1 MGIVKGGILGTVI
14 QKVANVVFQ
23 KWKSL
28 NTVREKVD
36 PANPRT
42 PKQVF
47 QRDRFSFI
55 TILGRL
61 INDIVVLPFWNYLAT
76 GFTTAWNEFFS
87 TNIPLQPVYVDEVT
101 PFVPDFSDVV
111 MAEGLLE
118 IAALTTPQTYATGT
132 GLVAINWETDILGN
146 GLDTDIVRIVVV
158 DEVNGVALINSATIN
173 TRNEGV
179 LSFDIG
185 AGRVA
190 VDLHAYLFCH
200 RGEGSEIEVSISQY
214 TVLAAI

>member
-1 MGIVKGGILGTVI
+1 MGIVKGGILGTVT

-36 PANPRT
+36 PPNPRT

-55 TILGRL
+55 TVLGRL
-61 INDIVVLPFWNYLAT
+61 INDNVIIPMWWYLAT

-87 TNIPLQPVYVDEVT
+87 FNIPLQPV
-101 PFVPDFSDVV
+101 FVAPETLFIPDFSLVS
-111 MAEGLLE
+111 ASRGLLE
-118 IAALTTPQTYATGT
+118 PPPLTTPQTYATGT
-132 GLVAINWETDILGN
+132 GETIINFDDTIIGN
-146 GLDTDIVRIVVV
+146 GLGTDIVQCVVV
-158 DEVNGVALINSATIN
+158 DEVNGIAIASPDTGNIRTDGSITFN
-173 TRNEGV
+173 
-179 LSFDIG
+179 IG
-185 AGRVA
+185 PGRTA
-190 VDLHAYLFCH
+190 ADLHAYLYAH
-200 RGEGSEIEVSISQY
+200 RGEGSEIEVANSQY